1 MRCLPMDNKIY
12 GFKTTD
18 AEMVTLFWM
27 FAVIL
32 AAILDFW
39 SRLGV
44 NILYEVIIVLP
55 HLFHVM
61 ENK

>member
-1 MRCLPMDNKIY
+1 MDNIY

-18 AEMVTLFWM
+18 AEIITLFWM

-39 SRLGV
+39 SQL
-44 NILYEVIIVLP
+44 
-55 HLFHVM
+55 
-61 ENK
+61 

>member
-1 MRCLPMDNKIY
+1 MDNKTY

-18 AEMVTLFWM
+18 AEMITLFWM

-39 SRLGV
+39 SQQ
-44 NILYEVIIVLP
+44 
-55 HLFHVM
+55 
-61 ENK
+61 